1 MSCAK
6 ADSCSHFREVESE
19 NLRDVCDV
27 MKAGF
32 SAHQNPVAKDDSNKM
47 CNDVHVNLLNFALL
61 S

>member
-32 SAHQNPVAKDDSNKM
+32 SAHQNPVAKDDFNKK
-47 CNDVHVNLLNFALL
+47 A
-61 S
+61 

>member
-1 MSCAK
+1 MPNPINFIFTPKAMSCAK

-32 SAHQNPVAKDDSNKM
+32 SAHQNPVAKDDFNKM
-47 CNDVHVNLLNFALL
+47 
-61 S
+61 